1 MTFALLPYMYYSRN
15 DVFALILTSLV
26 GAGIIPLIPLSMG
39 FSSELT
45 FPLPA
50 PTTNGF
56 LLMMGQVF
64 GLILGL
70 IQTKL

>member
-1 MTFALLPYMYYSRN
+1 MFAL
-15 DVFALILTSLV
+15 VLTSFIGV
-26 GAGIIPLIPLSMG
+26 SVIPLIPLSMAFG
-39 FSSELT
+39 SELT

-50 PTTNGF
+50 TTTNGF

-70 IQTKL
+70 I